1 MLGLSFYIGKE
12 VGVFEARLYRE
23 KSSELE
29 SSLELLQEDH
39 KIIERDLVAANLE
52 LEMQA
57 LMIDEL
63 GVSLNTAS
71 GEYQSLARSLAF
83 FEEVFLD
90 SGEGGESFVWRLRFF
105 QIAETRKYEFDL
117 ILRQTLD
124 TGRFSKNLDLSIKL
138 DLISVAE
145 GKEKIFPISE
155 LGDFKQYP
163 FQAAFQ
169 QFFRINGYVRIPEG
183 FDPERVRVSTK
194 EKGRGYITTEQEW
207 GQVVT
212 LS

>member
-39 KIIERDLVAANLE
+39 KIIERDLIAANLE
-52 LEMQA
+52 LKMQA
-57 LMIDEL
+57 LI
-63 GVSLNTAS
+63 NTAS

-90 SGEGGESFVWRLRFF
+90 SGEGGESFVWGLRFL

-163 FQAAFQ
+163 FQASFK
-169 QFFRINGYVRIPEG
+169 QFFRINGYFRIPEG
-183 FDPERVRVSTK
+183 FEPERIRVSTK
-194 EKGRGYITTEQEW
+194 EKGRTYIARDQEW
-207 GQVVT
+207 SQVVP
-212 LS
+212 LG